1 MNPRRFIRTKV
12 LGVSDKDIS
21 EWTDGDYAHYVILL
35 GCLIVA
41 AVVGVGGA
49 VVVGQPV
56 LLAIGMLSAFVL
68 IWQFVFSI
76 LSWEKHRA
84 QKRRPPPRP

>member
-1 MNPRRFIRTKV
+1 MNPRRFIRTTL
-12 LGVSDKDIS
+12 LGVSDKDLS
-21 EWTDGDYAHYVILL
+21 EWTDADYAHYVILM

-49 VVVGQPV
+49 VVLEQPL

-76 LSWEKHRA
+76 LAWNIHRA

>member
-1 MNPRRFIRTKV
+1 MKPLRFIRTKV
-12 LGVSDKDIS
+12 LGVSDKDLS
-21 EWTDGDYAHYVILL
+21 EWTDADYAHYVILQ

-41 AVVGVGGA
+41 SVVGVGGA
-49 VVVGQPV
+49 VAVEKP
-56 LLAIGMLSAFVL
+56 LLIAIGMLAAFVC

-76 LSWEKHRA
+76 LAWNIYRA